1 MKNTF
6 APYYKNL
13 SRFGFLAFL
22 AFFITMNLLLTSC
35 VDEPEAPTVELEET
49 TSVAKVK
56 AWFEENK
63 TKLRLPERGTNF
75 RSESQEL
82 ILPFFEKEPDWDK
95 FHHYYFPDGRE
106 VFEISLDNHKL
117 YLPEI
122 RSGENQQEVA
132 KRALQSILF
141 VKNPTENRFDPLIIR
156 YYPDEETSKRD
167 FKEINYQM
175 IDEKWSGIV
184 DVFTY
189 DEHHFIG
196 FEINK
201 GQILATRNYET
212 IQDGNRKGFG
222 IENMDFRCSV
232 VTTDWY
238 QISYAPST
246 NTYVIQTLS
255 PTRSYSCPSGG
266 YLPDS
271 GPGETYT
278 YGTNGTGTT
287 GLGGGTTGYNP
298 PDVPMPKLTIYID
311 YSISSNSNVNCIVNK
326 LALNSF
332 VNSIADFTN
341 TKDVNTNS
349 IIKLGPTSKPGSNGQ
364 TRDKNGIY
372 EITINSSQTNRPDL
386 MIARTILHE
395 LVHAE
400 IMAALKENRITPLD
414 DNFPAN
420 LDSYIALYL
429 NTDSRV
435 GDKHHNYMAT
445 NLLPRM
451 GQELMNIH
459 RNQFPEDFQR
469 FNEYVK
475 DVGYPK
481 GLSED
486 FYMNIFWEGLEHSL
500 AYQQMAAITV
510 QKPLLSPVQKVERD
524 LLSAASMTKPCGN

>member
-1 MKNTF
+1 
-6 APYYKNL
+6 
-13 SRFGFLAFL
+13 
-22 AFFITMNLLLTSC
+22 
-35 VDEPEAPTVELEET
+35 
-49 TSVAKVK
+49 
-56 AWFEENK
+56 
-63 TKLRLPERGTNF
+63 
-75 RSESQEL
+75 
-82 ILPFFEKEPDWDK
+82 
-95 FHHYYFPDGRE
+95 
-106 VFEISLDNHKL
+106 VFEISLDNHQL

-278 YGTNGTGTT
+278 YGTNVT
-287 GLGGGTTGYNP
+287 GLGGGTTGYYP
-298 PDVPMPKLTIYID
+298 PDIPMPKLTVYID
-311 YSISSNSNVNCIVNK
+311 ISFSSNSTLNCAQDK
-326 LALNSF
+326 LSLSNF
-332 VNSIADFTN
+332 VNSLAEFN
-341 TKDVNTNS
+341 GK
-349 IIKLGPTSKPGSNGQ
+349 TS
-364 TRDKNGIY
+364 DKNVTLKVGTTINPDASAETDGKTY
-372 EITINSSQTNRPDL
+372 GHNNIIITINKNKVNGMSSL
-386 MIARTILHE
+386 EAARVILHE
-395 LVHAE
+395 LIHAE
-400 IMAALKENRITPLD
+400 IYNAVGQKRGSLLVGDFQNNFEEYKRLYPNNNSLQQHNFMADYIVEKIAKTLQEIHPLLGANEFYQKVGGTNRWPKGINPTFYSAIAWHGLNSTKEWNNMKYEERKVLQD
-414 DNFPAN
+414 LQN
-420 LDSYIALYL
+420 LD
-429 NTDSRV
+429 
-435 GDKHHNYMAT
+435 
-445 NLLPRM
+445 
-451 GQELMNIH
+451 
-459 RNQFPEDFQR
+459 
-469 FNEYVK
+469 
-475 DVGYPK
+475 
-481 GLSED
+481 
-486 FYMNIFWEGLEHSL
+486 
-500 AYQQMAAITV
+500 
-510 QKPLLSPVQKVERD
+510 RD
-524 LLSAASMTKPCGN
+524 LTKNCIQ